1 MKTHP
6 TRREFLK
13 ATGAAAAVA
22 PFILPSRV
30 WADAPS
36 KKLSLGFIGVGTM
49 GRGHLGTFLT
59 YDDVQIVA
67 VAEVSKIRR
76 DSAVENVNKTYAIR
90 AELPKYKGCGVHV
103 DFRELLA
110 RKDVDA
116 VVIAT
121 PDHWHTIPA
130 IQAAAAKKDIYCE
143 KPLTVTVADALAV
156 VAAARK
162 HDIVF
167 QTGSQ
172 QRTEFGGRFRKAV
185 EVIRSGRLGKIKTV
199 RVGVG
204 GAAIP
209 CDLPAQDTPVG
220 TDWNLWLG
228 PAPERAFNEVL
239 CPRDVHKHFPA
250 WRNYREYAGGGMSD
264 MGAHH
269 FDIAQWAL
277 GMDENGPVEIIPPV
291 DGAAS
296 AGLVFK
302 YANGIEMIHGGPSGC
317 TFEGSAGTLYVD
329 RGKIE
334 SNPASILTEAPGEKD
349 FKLADIGNSHRR
361 NWLDCIRSRKR
372 PVADVAIGAST
383 SILCTLGNLGY
394 QLRRKLKWDPKIH
407 QFVNDA
413 EANGLLSRKGRGEWK
428 SA

>member
-1 MKTHP
+1 MNTQSS
-6 TRREFLK
+6 RRQFLK
-13 ATGAAAAVA
+13 TTGAAAAAV

-30 WADAPS
+30 WAEAPS
-36 KKLSLGFIGVGTM
+36 NRFNLGFIGVGTM
-49 GRGHLGTFLT
+49 GRGHLGTFLS

-76 DSAVENVNKTYAIR
+76 DSAIDTVNKTYAVR
-90 AELPKYKGCGVHV
+90 AGTANYKGCGSFV
-103 DFRELLA
+103 DYRELLA

-121 PDHWHTIPA
+121 PDHWHTIPC

-143 KPLTVTVADALAV
+143 KPLTVTVAEALAV

-172 QRTEFGGRFRKAV
+172 QRTEFGGKFRKAV
-185 EVIRSGRLGKIKTV
+185 EIVRSGRLGKIKTV

-204 GAAIP
+204 GPAKP
-209 CDLPAQDTPVG
+209 CDLPAQDTPAG
-220 TDWNLWLG
+220 TDWDRWLG
-228 PAPERAFNEVL
+228 PAPERAYNEVL

-250 WRNYREYAGGGMSD
+250 WRNFREYAGGGMSD

-277 GMDENGPVEIIPPV
+277 GMDENGPVEIIPPA
-291 DGAAS
+291 DAAAS
-296 AGLVFK
+296 SGLVYK
-302 YANGIEMIHGGPSGC
+302 YANGIEMIHGGPNGC
-317 TFEGSAGTLYVD
+317 TFEGTEGTLYVD

-334 SNPASILTEAPGEKD
+334 SNPATILTESPGAKA
-349 FKLADIGNSHRR
+349 FKLPDIGTSHRR

-383 SILCTLGNLGY
+383 SIVCALGNLGY
-394 QLRRKLKWDPKIH
+394 QLRRNLKWDPKKH
-407 QFVNDA
+407 QFVDDG
-413 EANGLLSRKGRGEWK
+413 EANGFLSRKSRGQW
-428 SA
+428 AAA

>member
-1 MKTHP
+1 
-6 TRREFLK
+6 
-13 ATGAAAAVA
+13 
-22 PFILPSRV
+22 
-30 WADAPS
+30 
-36 KKLSLGFIGVGTM
+36 
-49 GRGHLGTFLT
+49 
-59 YDDVQIVA
+59 
-67 VAEVSKIRR
+67 
-76 DSAVENVNKTYAIR
+76 
-90 AELPKYKGCGVHV
+90 
-103 DFRELLA
+103 
-110 RKDVDA
+110 
-116 VVIAT
+116 
-121 PDHWHTIPA
+121 
-130 IQAAAAKKDIYCE
+130 
-143 KPLTVTVADALAV
+143 
-156 VAAARK
+156 
-162 HDIVF
+162 
-167 QTGSQ
+167 
-172 QRTEFGGRFRKAV
+172 
-185 EVIRSGRLGKIKTV
+185 
-199 RVGVG
+199 
-204 GAAIP
+204 
-209 CDLPAQDTPVG
+209 
-220 TDWNLWLG
+220 
-228 PAPERAFNEVL
+228 
-239 CPRDVHKHFPA
+239 
-250 WRNYREYAGGGMSD
+250 MSD

-277 GMDENGPVEIIPPV
+277 GMDENGPVEIIPPA

-334 SNPASILTEAPGEKD
+334 SHPASILTEALGEKD